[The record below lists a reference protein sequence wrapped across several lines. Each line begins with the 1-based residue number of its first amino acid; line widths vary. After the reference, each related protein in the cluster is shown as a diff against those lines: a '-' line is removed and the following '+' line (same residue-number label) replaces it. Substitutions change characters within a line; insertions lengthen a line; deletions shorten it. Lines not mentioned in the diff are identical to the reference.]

1 MIDILDVPVTIVFGE
16 GVGGMGRGVVQ
27 VWEDASGRMRFIA
40 LPEQRPFFA
49 AMKYDQ
55 LRAQA
60 EGIGANKN
68 GPDRSGPRVKIAPN
82 GACIGYLFFFGAAFF
97 FAGVFFLVAFFID

>member
-49 AMKYDQ
+49 AMKYVSSGRRRKGSEQ
-55 LRAQA
+55 IKTAPIARGR
-60 EGIGANKN
+60 ESN
-68 GPDRSGPRVKIAPN
+68 RS
-82 GACIGYLFFFGAAFF
+82 
-97 FAGVFFLVAFFID
+97 